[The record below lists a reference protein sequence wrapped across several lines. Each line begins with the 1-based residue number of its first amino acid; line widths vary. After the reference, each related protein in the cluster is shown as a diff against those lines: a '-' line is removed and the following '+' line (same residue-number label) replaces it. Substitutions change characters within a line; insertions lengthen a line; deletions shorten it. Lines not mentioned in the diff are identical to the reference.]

1 MFEVNVIECP
11 ASQCPSCGKP
21 VDKVIQFIWN
31 GEEFDTA
38 CGDCMSDVVG
48 MLSDAA
54 EKLEFAI
61 YEMG

>member
-1 MFEVNVIECP
+1 MSLSVRL
-11 ASQCPSCGKP
+11 ASARLAVSQWIKLSNSFGM
-21 VDKVIQFIWN
+21 